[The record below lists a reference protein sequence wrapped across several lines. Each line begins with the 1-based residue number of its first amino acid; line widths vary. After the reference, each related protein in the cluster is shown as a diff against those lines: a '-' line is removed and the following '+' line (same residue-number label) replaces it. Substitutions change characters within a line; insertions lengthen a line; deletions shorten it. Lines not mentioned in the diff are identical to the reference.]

1 MALRP
6 TFMGFEASK
15 TALYAA
21 QKSMDITGHNASNIN
36 TEGYTRQRADQ
47 VSVHQGSYVSRFS
60 INMTIYAGMG
70 TNIEGVQQLRNKQ
83 LDSAFRNEYCSTGYY
98 DKKST
103 MLSSI
108 EDIMNE
114 IDDGKDGNGYNLKYA
129 LQEVHKALQDFSSN
143 ANSPAQS
150 NVLATA
156 FDNLSRTLNQKY
168 KSLDELQDTYI
179 FEMRDKVEAMNQDF
193 AKIADLNKR
202 IENSI
207 LTNSYTEQYGPNEL
221 MDERN
226 LILDNLSRMGE
237 IKVTY
242 KENGRVDIT
251 MNGHQVVEGGNYDK
265 LIYEVVQNK
274 STESRAVTLDWKSTG
289 DDAFTGKGEIMAMEE
304 VINGRGPKPL
314 NSNENTIK
322 GILYYRDKL
331 DALAQSLTDTF
342 NNIIPQLDE
351 NKNIVK
357 DANGDTVYR
366 QIYGASTGDGYVDP
380 NGKITAKN
388 ISISNPLSANSSY
401 LIFDEDSMDNS
412 YILKMIDELST
423 KQHPIGTYG
432 DNWQGTFE
440 EFINEYS
447 VSLGDDLSYS
457 DSQLSASMMVAQEI
471 LDSRDSVSGVS
482 ETEETTN
489 MLIFNRAFQ
498 SASRMMTTFDSMLD
512 YIVNIIG
519 AAAG

>member
-1 MALRP
+1 
-6 TFMGFEASK
+6 MGYEASK
-15 TALYAA
+15 SALYAA

-47 VSVHQGSYVSRFS
+47 VSLHQGSYVSRYS
-60 INMTIYAGMG
+60 INMTVYAGMG
-70 TNIEGVQQLRNKQ
+70 TSIQGVQQLRNKQ
-83 LDSAFRNEYCSTGYY
+83 LDAAFRNEYCSTGYY

-108 EDIMNE
+108 EDIMQE
-114 IDDGKDGNGYNLKYA
+114 IDDGKDGNGYNIKYA
-129 LQEVHKALQDFSSN
+129 LQEVHKALQDFSAN

-150 NVLATA
+150 NVLATS

-168 KSLDELQDTYI
+168 KALDELQDTYI
-179 FEMRDKVEAMNQDF
+179 FEMREKVETINQSF
-193 AKIADLNKR
+193 EKIANLNKR

-207 LTNSYTEQYGPNEL
+207 LTNSYTEQFGPNEL

-226 LILDNLSRMGE
+226 VLIDELSRMGE

-242 KENGRVDIT
+242 KDNGMVDIK
-251 MNGHQVVEGGNYDK
+251 MNGHQVVEGGEFDK
-265 LIYEVVQNK
+265 LIYEVVENRN
-274 STESRAVTLDWKSTG
+274 TESRAVTLDWKSSG
-289 DDAFTGKGEIMAMEE
+289 EDAFTGTGEIMAMQE

-331 DALAQSLTDTF
+331 DALAQSLADTF
-342 NNIIPQLDE
+342 NNILPQIGEDKKIIKDE
-351 NKNIVK
+351 DGN
-357 DANGDTVYR
+357 TMYR
-366 QIYGASTGDGYVDP
+366 SIFGASVGDGFVDP
-380 NGKITAKN
+380 DGKVTAKN
-388 ISISNPLSANSSY
+388 IYITNPLAANSSY

-412 YILKMIDELST
+412 YILKMVDELSS

-432 DNWQGTFE
+432 DNWSGTFE
-440 EFINEYS
+440 DFINEYS
-447 VSLGDDLSYS
+447 VSLGDDLSFS
-457 DSQLSASMMVAQEI
+457 DSQLGASMTVAQEI
-471 LDSRDSVSGVS
+471 LSSRESVSGVS

-489 MLIFNRAFQ
+489 MLVFNRAFQ

-512 YIVNIIG
+512 YIVNVIG